1 MAEEVGG
8 FFVGL
13 KAITDEGSFRKGI
26 GHISQMKDG
35 LAGLIKTGLGIVGVT
50 LGLKELINAASQQGQ
65 MLMTAKYV
73 DMTASALEAWNG
85 VMAEAGG
92 SADAL
97 INSLGELNAAFVN
110 MKSSGMSP
118 SNQLFQDLA
127 QLGLSPEKL
136 MGENSDQRAK
146 DMLNAAMKSK
156 DQAMAMQILRRNLG
170 GMQGGL
176 QAMLYAET
184 TGQTIDQMYAN
195 ARGRGGFNQNRLGG
209 EEGVADLRKLG
220 DEFKN
225 IFGAFASTI
234 MKDLKPSLDSLLS
247 WLGEHKGDIKNLIDG
262 MSKLTAAMLKF
273 MGGALASFFDPKFQD
288 PTLKDHPVRQGIVS
302 AGGQGILALNEG
314 IIRLFAGEAASQSYK
329 LWAESEVAKRKSA
342 LELKMTIEDNRKV
355 GVSVNP
361 TGGGMGH
368 AIYAGG
374 LVYQMR

>member
-1 MAEEVGG
+1 MAEEIGG

-13 KAITDEGSFRKGI
+13 KAITDEGSFRKAAGNVRD
-26 GHISQMKDG
+26 MKDG
-35 LAGLIKTGLGIVGVT
+35 LAGLIKTGLGIAGVT
-50 LGLKELINAASQQGQ
+50 LGLKDLINAASQQGQ

-73 DMTASALEAWNG
+73 DMSVDALEAWNG

-97 INSLGELNAAFVN
+97 INSLGDLNAAFVN
-110 MKSSGMSP
+110 MNSSGMSP
-118 SNQLFQDLA
+118 SNQLFQDLS
-127 QLGLSPEKL
+127 QLGLIPG
-136 MGENSDQRAK
+136 GEIGKDSNQRTK
-146 DMLNAAMKSK
+146 DILNAAENSK
-156 DQAMAMQILRRNLG
+156 NQPMAQQIVKRLLG

-176 QAMLYAET
+176 QALLYSQLP
-184 TGQTIDQMYAN
+184 GNPTIDQMYAS
-195 ARGRGGFNQNRLGG
+195 AHGRGGFNANRLGG
-209 EEGVADLRKLG
+209 EAGVADLRKLG

-342 LELKMTIEDNRKV
+342 LELKITVEDKR
-355 GVSVNP
+355 VSVNP
-361 TGGGMGH
+361 TGSGMGH

>member
-1 MAEEVGG
+1 
-8 FFVGL
+8 
-13 KAITDEGSFRKGI
+13 
-26 GHISQMKDG
+26 MKDG

-136 MGENSDQRAK
+136 MGEDSDQRAK

-247 WLGEHKGDIKNLIDG
+247 WLGEHKDDIKNLIDG
-262 MSKLTAAMLKF
+262 MSKLTEAVLKVV
-273 MGGALASFFDPKFQD
+273 GSTLGKLVAPNPKY
-288 PTLKDHPVRQGIVS
+288 PGIENHPVAHLFQM
-302 AGGQGILALNEG
+302 AGDHIMDSLRGGED
-314 IIRLFAGEAASQSYK
+314 GEAKVEKYI
-329 LWAESEVAKRKSA
+329 
-342 LELKMTIEDNRKV
+342 KMHQGKNFLGITMRVEQG
-355 GVSVNP
+355 GVEIKPLGNN
-361 TGGGMGH
+361 GMGH

-374 LVYQMR
+374 LVYQMK